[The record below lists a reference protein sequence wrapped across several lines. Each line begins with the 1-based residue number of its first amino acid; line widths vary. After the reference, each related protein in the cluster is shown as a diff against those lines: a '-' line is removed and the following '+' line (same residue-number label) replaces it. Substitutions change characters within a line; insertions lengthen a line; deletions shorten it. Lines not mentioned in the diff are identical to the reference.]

1 MPILGGQTRFRK
13 LQAGYQGSNFTAHYG
28 TKATATRVLPWD
40 FTPDIN
46 PNWTTS
52 DVSTGTLHK
61 AVLPYRVRGDFTG
74 TTSGDTLTYDDFPF
88 YGNAVLK
95 ANNAPTGGGAAK
107 TWIFQPASTGSP
119 DPLGIFTFE
128 YGDDVGDPAPE
139 TPSDWWQLVGGLVET
154 VTLTG
159 PDNHGPVSHNAT
171 WRFGKAAG
179 TFSTDFPVSGTVPT
193 AALSVDSTPSTID
206 MGDLEVFIDATTG
219 AIGTTKLSDAVH
231 SFELT
236 ITNNYDLKSFANG
249 SNTKFQ
255 IHAIGRGEQE
265 IGLQLTL
272 AKSTGVVGTGSET
285 DKWYLNTAVER
296 FIELR
301 FTRNEI
307 ITGST
312 PYSLSIRMPIV
323 WDTRAEGEIG
333 GNTTIV
339 LTGHAIYNS
348 TLGYAIR
355 AVDVCALTATF

>member
-1 MPILGGQTRFRK
+1 MGILGGQVRFRK

-40 FTPDIN
+40 FVPDVN

-52 DVSTGTLHK
+52 TVSTGTLHK

-74 TTSGDTLTYDDFPF
+74 NSTGELTYDDAPVLL
-88 YGNAVLK
+88 NAVLK
-95 ANNAPTGGGAAK
+95 SNNAPTGGGAAK
-107 TWIFQPASTGSP
+107 TWTFQPASTGSP
-119 DPLGIFTFE
+119 DPLGFFTFE

-139 TPSDWWQLVGGLVET
+139 TPSDWYQLVGGLVET

-159 PDNHGPVSHNAT
+159 ADNHGPVTHNAT
-171 WRFGKAAG
+171 WRFGKAAA
-179 TFSTDFPVSGTVPT
+179 TFSTDYPVSGTVPT
-193 AALSVDSTPSTID
+193 AALTVDSTPSTVD
-206 MGDLEVFIDATTG
+206 TGDLEFFVDATSG

-231 SFELT
+231 NFELT

-255 IHAIGRGEQE
+255 INAIGRGEQE
-265 IGLQLTL
+265 ITL
-272 AKSTGVVGTGSET
+272 AMTFAKSTGVVGTSSET
-285 DKWYLNTAVER
+285 DKWLLATAVTR
-296 FIELR
+296 YIELR

-333 GNTTIV
+333 GNTTIT
-339 LTGHAIYNS
+339 LTGHAIYDS
-348 TLGYAIR
+348 GLGYAIR
-355 AVDVCALTATF
+355 AVDVCALTSAF